1 MNDYKNTLLMP
12 KTDFEMRASLVEKD
26 KLFQKQWEDIDLYN
40 KVLNKNKKNKSFIL
54 HDGPPYANGNL
65 HVGHALDKIIKDIII
80 RQKSMLGFYAP
91 YIPGWDTH
99 GLPIENKMLEE
110 MNKQHKQFNILEIRK
125 AAKKYALNQ
134 VENQKKQFK
143 SFSLLSDFKK
153 YYVTLDPQYEA
164 RQLEIF
170 KKMAL
175 DGLIFKALKPVYW
188 SPSSQ
193 SALAEAEVIYM
204 NHMSPSIYVA
214 LDIKKGNNLIS
225 NDAQLIIWT
234 TTPWTLIANAGV
246 AVSSK
251 MTYLLVKTNN
261 KKYVVAKECLDRT
274 KTMCKWNGVKIEK
287 EFSGKELIGIEYVC
301 PVIKTNTS
309 SIVEG
314 HHVTPEAGTGLV
326 HIAPLFGEDD
336 FIIGKKNNF
345 KEIMHINDDGTL
357 NDIVPEYDGKFY
369 ADVNKSIGLKLDEEG
384 NLLGL
389 KFMKHSYPHDW
400 RTKKPIMYR
409 ATPQWFVSIDSIKSK
424 ILKEIEKIDT
434 KQDWVKKRMNLMI
447 SGRNDWCISRQR
459 AWGVPIIIF
468 YDENKKPV
476 INKEIFDYVIDLVKK
491 YGSNIWYE
499 KSVDELLPAKYRK
512 KNYTKEKDIM
522 DVWFDSGSSFYSV
535 EIPNAKAPYD
545 LYLEGSDQYRG
556 WFNSSLIAS
565 VAFTG
570 KSPYKQ
576 LVSHGFVL
584 DGKNEKMSK
593 SKGNVVDPL
602 EIVNKYGSEILR
614 LWTANS
620 EYFNDITISDN
631 IIKQNIEIYRKVRGT
646 LRYMLGNLHDFNV
659 KDKPSNLDD
668 LHLLILEKL
677 NNLLFETKENYNNYN
692 FNKIIKDVNSFL
704 VFLSTFYFD
713 VARDILY
720 TSKKDSKE
728 RRSYQYVIFKITDA
742 IIRILAPILP
752 VTMEE
757 AYNNFNISNKAK
769 SVHLTTFPTADKPSY
784 VYAKKW
790 KPFFSLK
797 KAVYKLIENEK
808 KQKTIKKSNEI
819 KLFVNIED
827 QFLKTLDLKK
837 LFLIGAIEHTDKP
850 MYVSTF
856 DSYKCV
862 RCWNHFEKKEMVS
875 DICNNCKKVIDSLK

>member
-1 MNDYKNTLLMP
+1 MNDYKDTLLMP
-12 KTDFEMRASLVEKD
+12 KTNFEMWASLVEKD
-26 KLFQKQWEDIDLYN
+26 KVFQKKWIDIDLYN
-40 KVLNKNKKNKSFIL
+40 KILEKNKKNKSFIL
-54 HDGPPYANGNL
+54 HDGPPYANGDL

-110 MNKQHKQFNILEIRK
+110 LNQQHKQFNILEIRK

-134 VENQKKQFK
+134 VSNQKEQFK
-143 SFSLLSDFKK
+143 SFSLLCDFKN
-153 YYVTLDPQYEA
+153 YYLTLDSNYEA

-214 LDIKKGNNLIS
+214 LTIRKGNDLITT
-225 NDAQLIIWT
+225 DAQLIIWT
-234 TTPWTLIANAGV
+234 TTPWTLIANAGI
-246 AVSSK
+246 AISPK
-251 MTYLLVKTNN
+251 MTYLLVNVNN
-261 KKYVVAKECLDRT
+261 KKYVVAKECLNRT
-274 KTMCKWNGVKIEK
+274 KEMCNWNDVIIEK
-287 EFSGKELIGIEYVC
+287 EFEGKELIGIEYIC
-301 PVIKTNTS
+301 PIIKTNIS
-309 SIVEG
+309 FIVEG
-314 HHVTPEAGTGLV
+314 HHVTSDAGTGLV

-345 KEIMHINDDGTL
+345 NKIMHINDDGTL
-357 NDIVPEYDGKFY
+357 NDTVPEYNGMFY
-369 ADVNKSIGLKLDEEG
+369 ADVNKLIGLKLDKEG
-384 NLLGL
+384 NLLSL
-389 KFMKHSYPHDW
+389 KFVKHSYPHDW

-409 ATPQWFVSIDSIKSK
+409 ATPQWFVSIESIKSK
-424 ILKEIEKIDT
+424 ILNEIEKIDT

-447 SGRNDWCISRQR
+447 SGRKDWCISRQR

-468 YDENKKPV
+468 YDSNKKAI
-476 INKEIFDYVIDLVKK
+476 INEEIFNYVIELIKTH
-491 YGSNIWYE
+491 GSNIWYE
-499 KSVDELLPAKYRK
+499 KSTNELLPPKYRNQ
-512 KNYTKEKDIM
+512 NYTREKDIM
-522 DVWFDSGSSFYSV
+522 DVWFDSGSSFHSV
-535 EIPNAKAPYD
+535 EIPNAKPPYD

-602 EIVNKYGSEILR
+602 KIVNKFGSEILR
-614 LWTANS
+614 LWVANS

-631 IIKQNIEIYRKVRGT
+631 IIKQNIEIYRKIRGT
-646 LRYMLGNLHDFNV
+646 LRYMLGNLYDFNI
-659 KDKPSNLDD
+659 KNDKPSDLDD

-677 NNLLFETKENYNNYN
+677 NNLLYETKENYYNYN
-692 FNKIIKDVNSFL
+692 LNKIIKDVNSFL

-720 TSKKDSKE
+720 TSKKNSKE
-728 RRSYQYVIFKITDA
+728 RRSYQYVIFKITYA

-752 VTMEE
+752 VTMDE
-757 AYNNFNISNKAK
+757 AYSNFNMPNKED
-769 SVHLTTFPTADKPSY
+769 SIHLTAFPTSY
-784 VYAKKW
+784 KSSYIYAKKW
-790 KPFFSLK
+790 KPFFNLK
-797 KAVYKLIENEK
+797 KEVYKLIEKMKKEK
-808 KQKTIKKSNEI
+808 IIKKSNEI
-819 KLFVNIED
+819 KLFVNIKDE
-827 QFLKTLDLKK
+827 FLKTLDLKK
-837 LFLIGAIEHTDKP
+837 LLLIGAIEHTNKP
-850 MYVSTF
+850 MSVSTF
-856 DSYKCV
+856 DSYKCA
-862 RCWNHFEKKEMVS
+862 RCWNYFEKKEMAFE
-875 DICNNCKKVIDSLK
+875 ICINCKAVIDLN